1 MWVCWVCSFMR
12 LFTGAETLKHT
23 SYMRWW
29 RQNMLCLPN
38 GTCKSVVLN
47 ISLLHRFVFFW
58 VCMFSAITLFA
69 ITIFIALLRQ
79 YGLVWIVYMCVI
91 RVFMVPTYGIVVTV
105 QNMHVPLNSLCD
117 LHCAMHS
124 WSAICSSAL
133 LWFRM
138 VTDCVCYNI
147 LWNHASRNGAPHR

>member
-1 MWVCWVCSFMR
+1 MATKYVVSAERHMQIG
-12 LFTGAETLKHT
+12 GAQ
-23 SYMRWW
+23 Y
-29 RQNMLCLPN
+29 Q
-38 GTCKSVVLN
+38 
-47 ISLLHRFVFFW
+47 FVAQICFFC

-124 WSAICSSAL
+124 
-133 LWFRM
+133 
-138 VTDCVCYNI
+138 
-147 LWNHASRNGAPHR
+147 